1 MRSPS
6 DFVRGLAPSPARAAR
21 PLDAALAAEALG
33 GTLPPLLVAAERVAN
48 TVAQGVHGRRRTG
61 RGDSFWQYRPFAEG
75 DAVQRV
81 DWRQSARSDR
91 LFVRETEWE
100 AAQTVYLWVAD
111 GLGMRWHS
119 PAMPAKRDRAALL
132 TLALASLLLRAGE
145 HVRLLGSPPHP
156 ASGRQALPAIA
167 ALLDETPAGKAP
179 REPPSPTEQAL
190 PPQLRMSRHAHVVL
204 MGDFLEPLEEI
215 RNAVAYFANIPVTG
229 HILQIIDPAE
239 AELPFRGRIR
249 FEGIRGSHHRA
260 GRGILVPRVE
270 DIRPAYRQRL
280 ADHVAGIA
288 SIAAAS
294 GWRAGLHR
302 TDHPPGPAL
311 LGLYEALANR

>member
-1 MRSPS
+1 
-6 DFVRGLAPSPARAAR
+6 
-21 PLDAALAAEALG
+21 LDAALTAEALG
-33 GTLPPLLVAAERVAN
+33 GTLPPLLVAAERVAA

-75 DAVQRV
+75 DAAQRV

-111 GLGMRWHS
+111 GAGMRWHS
-119 PAMPAKRDRAALL
+119 AAAPAKRERAVLL

-145 HVRLLGSPPHP
+145 HVRLLGGPPHP

-167 ALLDETPAGKAP
+167 ALLDEAPLDRNRPA
-179 REPPSPTEQAL
+179 EQAL
-190 PPQLRMSRHAHVVL
+190 PPQLRMARHAHVVL
-204 MGDFLEPLEEI
+204 MGDFLEPLPEI
-215 RNAVAYFANIPVTG
+215 RAAMAHFAGIPVTG
-229 HILQIIDPAE
+229 HILQVIDPAE

-249 FEGIRGSHHRA
+249 FEGMTKGREAGSS
-260 GRGILVPRVE
+260 GGSVLVPRVE
-270 DIRPAYRQRL
+270 DIRVAYRQRL
-280 ADHVAGIA
+280 ADQIAGIA
-288 SIAAAS
+288 AIAAAS

-302 TDHPPGPAL
+302 TDHAAGPAL
-311 LGLYEALANR
+311 LSLYEALANR

>member
-1 MRSPS
+1 MAHKP
-6 DFVRGLAPSPARAAR
+6 R
-21 PLDAALAAEALG
+21 PLDAALTAEALG
-33 GTLPPLLVAAERVAN
+33 GTLPPLLVAAERVAA

-61 RGDSFWQYRPFAEG
+61 RGDSFWQYRPFAVG
-75 DAVQRV
+75 DAAQRV

-91 LFVRETEWE
+91 LYVRETEWE

-111 GLGMRWHS
+111 GAGMRWHS
-119 PAMPAKRDRAALL
+119 QTMPPKRDRAALL

-167 ALLDETPAGKAP
+167 ALLEQD
-179 REPPSPTEQAL
+179 PPSEQAL
-190 PPQLRMSRHAHVVL
+190 PPQVRMARHAHVVL
-204 MGDFLEPLEEI
+204 MGDFLEPLADI
-215 RNAVAYFANIPVTG
+215 RAAMSYFAGIPVSG
-229 HILQIIDPAE
+229 HILQVIDPAE

-249 FEGIRGSHHRA
+249 FEGPGRTQRSGS
-260 GRGILVPRVE
+260 ILVPRVE
-270 DIRPAYRQRL
+270 DIRAGYQQRL
-280 ADHVAGIA
+280 ADQIAGIA

-294 GWRAGLHR
+294 GWRASLHR
-302 TDHPPGPAL
+302 TDHPPGAAL

>member
-1 MRSPS
+1 
-6 DFVRGLAPSPARAAR
+6 LARKPR
-21 PLDAALAAEALG
+21 PLDAALTAEALG
-33 GTLPPLLVAAERVAN
+33 GTLPPLLVAAERVAA

-75 DAVQRV
+75 DAAQRI

-111 GLGMRWHS
+111 GAGMRWHS
-119 PAMPAKRDRAALL
+119 AAAPAKRDRATLL

-145 HVRLLGSPPHP
+145 HVRLLGSAPHP

-167 ALLDETPAGKAP
+167 ALLGQAP
-179 REPPSPTEQAL
+179 LEHGRPVEQAL

-204 MGDFLEPLEEI
+204 MGDFLEPLTDI
-215 RNAVAYFANIPVTG
+215 RNAVAYFAGIPVTG
-229 HILQIIDPAE
+229 HLLQVLDPAE
-239 AELPFRGRIR
+239 AELPFRGRVR
-249 FEGIRGSHHRA
+249 FEGLGGAERTGGS
-260 GRGILVPRVE
+260 ILVPRVE
-270 DIRPAYRQRL
+270 DIRSAYHQRL
-280 ADHVAGIA
+280 AGQIAGIA
-288 SIAAAS
+288 AIAAAS

-302 TDHPPGPAL
+302 TDHPPGAAL
-311 LGLYEALANR
+311 LGLYEALADR

>member
-1 MRSPS
+1 M
-6 DFVRGLAPSPARAAR
+6 
-21 PLDAALAAEALG
+21 
-33 GTLPPLLVAAERVAN
+33 PPLLVAAERVAA

-75 DAVQRV
+75 DAAQRI
-81 DWRQSARSDR
+81 DWRQSGRSDR

-111 GLGMRWHS
+111 GPGMRWHS
-119 PAMPAKRDRAALL
+119 AGSPPKRDRAALL

-145 HVRLLGSPPHP
+145 HVRLLGSAPHP

-167 ALLDETPAGKAP
+167 ALLEQDALA
-179 REPPSPTEQAL
+179 EQAL
-190 PPQLRMSRHAHVVL
+190 PPQLRMARHAHVVL
-204 MGDFLEPLEEI
+204 MGDFLEPLADI
-215 RNAVAYFANIPVTG
+215 RAAIGYFAAIPVTG
-229 HILQIIDPAE
+229 HILQVIDPAE

-249 FEGIRGSHHRA
+249 FEGTSRTPRG
-260 GRGILVPRVE
+260 GGVLVPRVE
-270 DIRPAYRQRL
+270 DIRVAYQQRL
-280 ADHVAGIA
+280 ADQIAGIA
-288 SIAAAS
+288 AIASAS

-302 TDHPPGPAL
+302 TDHPPEAAL